1 MCNSVGMAI
10 LGAAQ
15 ANAANM
21 AQNQAHSWRTRM
33 EEAGESA
40 AFLSNAIQQRQLGTQ
55 TQQKMRSV
63 NEEIRMIQRKGNQV
77 SATAAVRATKGG
89 VQADSASVVAL
100 QQQFGKDAMQAIG
113 VRDVEGQETLT
124 FAEQQ
129 AKAIELQTQARIDS
143 VQAGPAPDSGAQFLN
158 ILSGAAQGYQ
168 AGQSMQSGITPTT
181 PTTPTAPFTGGLTGV
196 EGMSTMFEASQAGA
210 LSFTAPAFGPQMVN
224 PLTLGGAN
232 AQLPQL
238 NTMDFGMPSSF
249 MQTPP
254 TLYAPPSIT
263 PAMGFGSQNPLSIG
277 QGFGFNPYPALGIY

>member
-63 NEEIRMIQRKGNQV
+63 NEEIQMISRKGNQV
-77 SATAAVRATKGG
+77 AATAAVRATKGG
-89 VQADSASVVAL
+89 VNADSASVVAL

-124 FAEQQ
+124 MSQQQ
-129 AKAIELQTQARIDS
+129 AKAIEIQTQSRIDS
-143 VQAGPAPDSGAQFLN
+143 VQAGPAPDPTARFFNLVA
-158 ILSGAAQGYQ
+158 GAAQGYMM
-168 AGQSMQSGITPTT
+168 GKSMQSGITPST
-181 PTTPTAPFTGGLTGV
+181 PTGG
-196 EGMSTMFEASQAGA
+196 ASG
-210 LSFTAPAFGPQMVN
+210 
-224 PLTLGGAN
+224 LGGGGTPMTIGTNGAGLQGSN
-232 AQLPQL
+232 LIQR
-238 NTMDFGMPSSF
+238 MDASVWS
-249 MQTPP
+249 PP
-254 TLYAPPSIT
+254 TFPTTIGRGYSGAYGSI
-263 PAMGFGSQNPLSIG
+263 PQPLDYPQSFYSNYNLWGGRGLSIG
-277 QGFGFNPYPALGIY
+277 GNY

>member
-1 MCNSVGMAI
+1 MTMAA
-10 LGAAQ
+10 LGALKADM
-15 ANAANM
+15 ANQAANN
-21 AQNQAHSWRTRM
+21 AYQWKKNM
-33 EEAGESA
+33 EEKGEEA

-77 SATAAVRATKGG
+77 AATAAVRATKGG
-89 VQADSASVVAL
+89 VNADSASVVAL

-113 VRDVEGQETLT
+113 VRDVEGQGILT
-124 FAEQQ
+124 MSQQQ

-143 VQAGPAPDSGAQFLN
+143 VQAGPAPDKRAQFLN
-158 ILSGAAQGYQ
+158 IVMGAAQGYMSGK
-168 AGQSMQSGITPTT
+168 AMQSGIT

-210 LSFTAPAFGPQMVN
+210 LSYSASAFNPQMVN

-238 NTMDFGMPSSF
+238 PSLDLSTVSHATRL
-249 MQTPP
+249 QQP
-254 TLYAPPSIT
+254 L
-263 PAMGFGSQNPLSIG
+263 LSIKP
-277 QGFGFNPYPALGIY
+277 QDGFFNPYNMDNWQFNNPFAGFRF

>member
-1 MCNSVGMAI
+1 MAL

-15 ANAANM
+15 ANAANA
-21 AQNQAHSWRTRM
+21 AQNRAYGWKKKM
-33 EEAGESA
+33 EEAGESS

-63 NEEIRMIQRKGNQV
+63 NEEIQMISRKGNQV
-77 SATAAVRATKGG
+77 AATAAVRATKGG
-89 VQADSASVVAL
+89 VNADSASVVAL

-113 VRDVEGQETLT
+113 VRDVEGQGILT
-124 FAEQQ
+124 FSQQQ

-143 VQAGPAPDSGAQFLN
+143 VQAGPAPDKRAQFGN
-158 ILSGAAQGYQ
+158 ILMGAAKGYMQ
-168 AGQSMQSGITPTT
+168 GQSMQGGITPS
-181 PTTPTAPFTGGLTGV
+181 TPTAPFTGGLTGV

-238 NTMDFGMPSSF
+238 PSLDLSTVSHATRL
-249 MQTPP
+249 QQP
-254 TLYAPPSIT
+254 L
-263 PAMGFGSQNPLSIG
+263 LSIKP
-277 QGFGFNPYPALGIY
+277 QDGFFNPYNMDNWQFNNPFAGFRF